1 MKPGGRHAGRSS
13 RAWTALAGYALV
25 TFAWTW
31 TFWWGG
37 VIAGA
42 LSIDVPVGL
51 VVFLGG
57 PGPLLGALFVLRR
70 SATSYRRGFLG
81 RIVDPRRV
89 PAAWWPVTAAVAVLP
104 ALVGYLVSAAAGR
117 APAADLAPSAG
128 AIAFAVG
135 FALAAGFVE
144 EPGWRGVGHDV
155 LQSRVRPA
163 VGAVIVGALWMLWH
177 LPLFF
182 LEGTY
187 QHDLGFLTTRF
198 WTFNASLALL
208 SVLYAWLV
216 NGSGGSI
223 LIAVLAHAGT
233 NVAGSVI
240 PQDALT
246 DLIRTAALAVAAVA
260 VMGVTGG
267 DLAYGSMRGP
277 RTAGAAD
284 ARGGAPGDRVGVA
297 WAPADRPAGR
307 AGGGA

>member
-1 MKPGGRHAGRSS
+1 MEQGGNHAGRSS
-13 RAWTALAGYALV
+13 RAWRALAGYVIV

-70 SATSYRRGFLG
+70 SAPSYRSGFLG

-89 PAAWWPVTAAVAVLP
+89 PGAWWLATAAVAVLP

-117 APAADLAPSAG
+117 APAADLALSAG

-135 FALAAGFVE
+135 FALAAGIVE
-144 EPGWRGVGHDV
+144 EPGWRGAGHDV
-155 LQSRVRPA
+155 LQSRLKPA

-187 QHDLGFLTTRF
+187 QHALGFLTARF
-198 WTFNASLALL
+198 WAFNLSLALL
-208 SVLYAWLV
+208 SVLYAWV
-216 NGSGGSI
+216 CNGSGGSI

-233 NVAGSVI
+233 NVAGGVI

-246 DLIRTAALAVAAVA
+246 DLIRTAALLVAAIA
-260 VMGVTGG
+260 VIGLTRG
-267 DLAYGSMRGP
+267 DLAYGSPRGA
-277 RTAGAAD
+277 RAAHAAA

-297 WAPADRPAGR
+297 WAPAERPNASGP
-307 AGGGA
+307 

>member
-1 MKPGGRHAGRSS
+1 MKPGGNHAGRSS
-13 RAWTALAGYALV
+13 RAWAALAGYAIV

-70 SATSYRRGFLG
+70 SAPSYRSGFLG

-89 PAAWWPVTAAVAVLP
+89 PGAWWLATAAVAVLP
-104 ALVGYLVSAAAGR
+104 ALVGYLGSAAAGR
-117 APAADLAPSAG
+117 APAADLALSAG
-128 AIAFAVG
+128 VIVFAVG
-135 FALAAGFVE
+135 FALAAGLVE

-155 LQSRVRPA
+155 LQSRVKPA
-163 VGAVIVGALWMLWH
+163 VGAVVVGALWMLWH

-187 QHDLGFLTTRF
+187 QHALGVLTARF
-198 WTFNASLALL
+198 WAFNLALVLL
-208 SVLYAWLV
+208 SVLYAWLC
-216 NGSGGSI
+216 NGSRGSI
-223 LIAVLAHAGT
+223 LIAVIAHAGT
-233 NVAGSVI
+233 NIAGSVI

-246 DLIRTAALAVAAVA
+246 DLIRTAALVVAAAA
-260 VMGVTGG
+260 VIGLTRG
-267 DLAYGSMRGP
+267 DLAYGPQRGTRATHAP
-277 RTAGAAD
+277 A

-297 WAPADRPAGR
+297 WAPAERPKASGP
-307 AGGGA
+307 